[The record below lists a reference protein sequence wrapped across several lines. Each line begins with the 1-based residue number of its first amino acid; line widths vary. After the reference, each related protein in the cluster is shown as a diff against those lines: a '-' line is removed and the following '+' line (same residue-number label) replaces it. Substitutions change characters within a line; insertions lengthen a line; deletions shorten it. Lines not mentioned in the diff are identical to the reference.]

1 MFLAL
6 GLPWIF
12 ENIHYS
18 LHRNHE
24 HAEDCIKSPTE
35 ILFRL
40 LSILYYSRG
49 TLLFFIFVCKRSVW
63 LKLKRTDPIKRLTSK
78 IDKRKKRAVYV
89 KSELTF
95 ISMTNLDGNGHE

>member
-1 MFLAL
+1 M
-6 GLPWIF
+6 
-12 ENIHYS
+12 
-18 LHRNHE
+18 
-24 HAEDCIKSPTE
+24 KSPTE

-63 LKLKRTDPIKRLTSK
+63 LKLKRTDPIKRFTSK